1 MTITSS
7 QYILV
12 MWSLALYLVESSSL
26 NLKSQ
31 DSSSSSSFITR
42 ILSIA
47 VSHVSGSEEM
57 TPWPIFRQLAKGLE
71 RLLLLPES
79 ESRLTPEVRQML
91 TAVSLEK
98 ANLAAMTQQQQHP
111 TPPPRR
117 GLAAVALLLSTMY
130 TNKSL
135 PVFPS
140 SSTSNDEELEASSR
154 FFVDSDANKNV
165 DAAAADPESSSS
177 ASDPTAS
184 STPANPDSTPLNPS
198 VPIHMQSS
206 DPEAL
211 VAAMEKATVLFD
223 NLRKSSAF
231 EANALSGLLPNFL
244 LDFFQPQDI
253 MNKLIG
259 EFLSAQQPHPQLVAR
274 CLFRLFGRLIA
285 EGRGSG
291 VTDWVAISL
300 GNVVARSPVSMAT
313 WSLTVCFVSASND
326 LWLRRTF
333 PLILDRVGMLEEVD
347 ERLFGIAAKNFYRG
361 ITDERDK
368 KAFRA
373 AFTRHRTA
381 AGHYDELL
389 TDLEEGG
396 E

>member
-12 MWSLALYLVESSSL
+12 MWSLALYLVESFPSL
-26 NLKSQ
+26 QLKSP
-31 DSSSSSSFITR
+31 DASSASFSTFVTR

-57 TPWPIFRQLAKGLE
+57 TPWPIFRQLVKGLE
-71 RLLLLPES
+71 RLLLLS
-79 ESRLTPEVRQML
+79 ETTSRLSPEIRQTL

-98 ANLAAMTQQQQHP
+98 AKLAGMTQQQPHP
-111 TPPPRR
+111 ALPPRR
-117 GLAAVALLLSTMY
+117 GLAAVAMLLSTMY
-130 TNKSL
+130 SNESL

-140 SSTSNDEELEASSR
+140 SNSRDHDDMELNSRHFFDADTMGTVDKNPNDSTTS
-154 FFVDSDANKNV
+154 VDS
-165 DAAAADPESSSS
+165 SG
-177 ASDPTAS
+177 
-184 STPANPDSTPLNPS
+184 STQAVSDSTPLNPS

-211 VAAMEKATVLFD
+211 VAAMEKTTVLFD

-231 EANALSGLLPNFL
+231 EANVLSNLLPNFL

-259 EFLSAQQPHPQLVAR
+259 EFLSNQQPHPQLLAR

-285 EGRGSG
+285 DGRGSG

-300 GNVVARSPVSMAT
+300 GNVVARTPVSMAT

-326 LWLRRTF
+326 VWLRRTF
-333 PLILDRVGMLEEVD
+333 PLILDRVGLLEEMD
-347 ERLFGIAAKNFYRG
+347 KRLFGIAAKNFYRG
-361 ITDERDK
+361 ITDVGDKNAFRSAFQRHRDAVEHYDQLLTELERD
-368 KAFRA
+368 
-373 AFTRHRTA
+373 
-381 AGHYDELL
+381 E
-389 TDLEEGG
+389 
-396 E
+396 